1 MEEFEA
7 LTFADA
13 ADQLGISVDE
23 VRSLVVS
30 GALQAHGG
38 TRPRIAYD
46 ELVHFVRDQR
56 ERAFVLGITGQ
67 PVPDLLLMR
76 PDRHAE

>member
-1 MEEFEA
+1 MNDFEA

-13 ADQLGISVDE
+13 ADQLGITVDE
-23 VRSLVVS
+23 VRSLVMS

-38 TRPRIAYD
+38 RRPRIAYG